1 MLASLLI
8 ASAVM
13 GQVAAANVRPQI
25 GYVYPPGGK
34 AGTTVEVMLGTYDWT
49 PDMQVLVHD
58 PRIKIEI
65 TGQLGEPI
73 LTPPPYWFG
82 AKAGQAQP
90 PLARELPARITIPA
104 DFPPGPVRWQAANA
118 NGGSNVGTFIVG
130 NVTELIEPEYPAAV
144 VELPALPVVVS
155 GRVSK

>member
-8 ASAVM
+8 ASSVF

-49 PDMQVLVHD
+49 PDMQVFAHD

-65 TGQLGEPI
+65 IGPAGEPI
-73 LTPPPYWFG
+73 LTPPPSPEETG
-82 AKAGQAQP
+82 VP
-90 PLARELPARITIPA
+90 S
-104 DFPPGPVRWQAANA
+104 
-118 NGGSNVGTFIVG
+118 GSV
-130 NVTELIEPEYPAAV
+130 AAV
-144 VELPALPVVVS
+144 WPPFQPTLRAPSCDP
-155 GRVSK
+155 

>member
-8 ASAVM
+8 ASSVF

-25 GYVYPPGGK
+25 GYVYPPGVK

-49 PDMQVLVHD
+49 PDMQVFTHD
-58 PRIKIEI
+58 ARIKIEI
-65 TGQLGEPI
+65 TGPAGEPI

-90 PLARELPARITIPA
+90 PLPRERPARITLPA
-104 DFPPGPVRWQAANA
+104 DLPPGLVTFQAHNA
-118 NGGSNVGTFIVG
+118 NG
-130 NVTELIEPEYPAAV
+130 A
-144 VELPALPVVVS
+144 
-155 GRVSK
+155 